1 MHSHS
6 IFCVSGRQL
15 LLLKLLLVF
24 IPVQGNYNLEN
35 KKIWKVGR
43 EKNNISE
50 VEEMHFLSQ
59 NIFFQKERKQT
70 KTN

>member
-1 MHSHS
+1 M
-6 IFCVSGRQL
+6 
-15 LLLKLLLVF
+15 LLKLLLVF

>member
-1 MHSHS
+1 M
-6 IFCVSGRQL
+6 
-15 LLLKLLLVF
+15 LLKLLLVF

-43 EKNNISE
+43 EKNYISE
-50 VEEMHFLSQ
+50 VEEMLFLSQ